1 MILDYDYNQ
10 REKKFVIS
18 YINERGTKSFYECSV
33 SRFKTYYP
41 TPTGKYRNWDDTPCD
56 VKYTDRPSKFDIK
69 EFIEDLPENVKEK
82 LFSKYMPKMYTWD
95 IETEYDPDEKPDP
108 VNSKFPITA
117 ISICN
122 PDYTCMVLGYKDLT
136 DEETARTMHV

>member
-18 YINERGTKSFYECSV
+18 YINEKGTKSFYECSV

-56 VKYTDRPSKFDIK
+56 VKYTERPSKFDIK
-69 EFIEDLPENVKEK
+69 EFIEDLPENAK
-82 LFSKYMPKMYTWD
+82 KYIAR
-95 IETEYDPDEKPDP
+95 IEELLEVP
-108 VNSKFPITA
+108 V
-117 ISICN
+117 SIVSVGADRN
-122 PDYTCMVLGYKDLT
+122 QTIFK
-136 DEETARTMHV
+136 